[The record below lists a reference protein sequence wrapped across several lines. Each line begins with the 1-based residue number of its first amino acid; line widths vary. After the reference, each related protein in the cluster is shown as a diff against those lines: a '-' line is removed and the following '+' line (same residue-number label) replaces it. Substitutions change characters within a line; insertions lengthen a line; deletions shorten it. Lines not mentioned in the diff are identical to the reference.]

1 MVRGRLRP
9 VSAVDVTFEDS
20 HLFRCQQVMSRPC
33 LSCSFSRQ
41 SRSVGALPW
50 ESDPAFKNWVTGIV
64 TRRAVHEPS
73 TGALL
78 LDASHRDLF
87 GSQAVAGTFAL
98 QSLKLRNASYS
109 ARVLS
114 FWNQKQARQQEWFL
128 VVLGSY

>member
-1 MVRGRLRP
+1 M
-9 VSAVDVTFEDS
+9 
-20 HLFRCQQVMSRPC
+20 
-33 LSCSFSRQ
+33 
-41 SRSVGALPW
+41 
-50 ESDPAFKNWVTGIV
+50 TGIV

-109 ARVLS
+109 ARGAQLLKS
-114 FWNQKQARQQEWFL
+114 EAGPTTR
-128 VVLGSY
+128 VVLGCAGFILNMP